1 MIVTKISSKWQ
12 VTIPKFIREVLEL
25 NTGDYITFDFEN
37 GIISIEKVNIQEL
50 RNIVNEGK

>member
-1 MIVTKISSKWQ
+1 MIVTKISSKGQ

-37 GIISIEKVNIQEL
+37 GTISIEKVNIQEL